1 MFFTCIQQGYQFADD
16 NYEDPDV
23 KPEEPEVQ
31 KPTADILT
39 VDAGLKGVT
48 AAQAND
54 GLPRMSPND
63 EDVAYD
69 DGIFTYDQYGNV
81 IGRVRNLS
89 ARRRWHW
96 AFTKIVQ
103 VGHGSF
109 PCIQSLLLT
118 FLKLG
123 STKQN
128 VVLFL
133 AKLLGGLGLALCPK
147 FS

>member
-1 MFFTCIQQGYQFADD
+1 M
-16 NYEDPDV
+16 
-23 KPEEPEVQ
+23 KSEEPESQ
-31 KPTADILT
+31 KPPVDT
-39 VDAGLKGVT
+39 VPAEQGVKTVAGL
-48 AAQAND
+48 QPDD

-103 VGHGSF
+103 VGNSTF
-109 PCIQSLLLT
+109 TFISLILT
-118 FLKLG
+118 FL
-123 STKQN
+123 S
-128 VVLFL
+128 
-133 AKLLGGLGLALCPK
+133 
-147 FS
+147 

>member
-1 MFFTCIQQGYQFADD
+1 MQGYQFADD

-23 KPEEPEVQ
+23 KSEEPESQ
-31 KPTADILT
+31 KPVVDNVTAEQ
-39 VDAGLKGVT
+39 GLKAVTGV
-48 AAQAND
+48 QHPDD

-103 VGHGSF
+103 VGNSTFFFIFSTLTSF
-109 PCIQSLLLT
+109 KP
-118 FLKLG
+118 G
-123 STKQN
+123 STGRKI
-128 VVLFL
+128 VILCLTKPLGRLEL
-133 AKLLGGLGLALCPK
+133 AHP
-147 FS
+147 